1 MSASEERTDR
11 IRVGLVGAGPWAHFR
26 HAPMLS
32 AGPDLCLS
40 GVWAR
45 RAEAAAELAAK
56 HNVRSFAS
64 FEELLNS
71 SDAVAFSVPPDV
83 QAELAPKAAAAG
95 KALLLEKPLGLD
107 LASAEVLHRA
117 VVAAGVPS
125 QMMFTWRYSA
135 SARRLLEE
143 ASRSDVIGAR
153 GSFILGSLLGGQYA
167 TPWRMQQGG
176 YMDLAPHLLDFLD
189 AALGPIVDM
198 QAHGDPRGWTGLLLT
213 HEGGRYSDVSICA
226 NVDVTPMVAG
236 VDVFTTRGAI
246 SFDANDSNLPE
257 NFTAI
262 AADFAQTIRRG
273 DSPLNS
279 ARGLYIQGLLDRG
292 ARLLTPA

>member
-1 MSASEERTDR
+1 MSACEDRTDR
-11 IRVGLVGAGPWAHFR
+11 IRVGLVGAGPWAHLR

-45 RAEAAAELAAK
+45 RAEAATELAAK
-56 HNVRSFAS
+56 HEVRSFTS

-83 QAELAPKAAAAG
+83 QTELGIKAAAAG

-107 LASAEVLHRA
+107 LASAEALHRA
-117 VVAAGVPS
+117 IVAAGVPS

-135 SARRLLEE
+135 SGRRLLEE
-143 ASRSDVIGAR
+143 ASRPDVVGAR
-153 GSFILGSLLGGQYA
+153 GSFILGSLLGGPFA

-176 YMDLAPHLLDFLD
+176 YMDLAPHLIDFLD
-189 AALGPIVDM
+189 AALGPIIDI
-198 QAHGDPRGWTGLLLT
+198 QAHGDPRGWTALLLT

-257 NFTAI
+257 NFATI
-262 AADFAQTIRRG
+262 AADFAETIRVG
-273 DSPLNS
+273 DGPLNS
-279 ARGLYIQGLLDRG
+279 ERGLYVQGLLDQG
-292 ARLLTPA
+292 LRLLMRA